1 VLIDKTKYALVE
13 PKCEVQEQ
21 YVKEILGH
29 LLIKSEAR
37 VQLIAAFKRQQ
48 KAKMSRVMRKAVG

>member
-1 VLIDKTKYALVE
+1 
-13 PKCEVQEQ
+13 VQAQ

-37 VQLIAAFKRQQ
+37 VQLIAAFKGQQ
-48 KAKMSRVMRKAVG
+48 KTKMPRVMRKAVCRVAAKKPAQQITTDP